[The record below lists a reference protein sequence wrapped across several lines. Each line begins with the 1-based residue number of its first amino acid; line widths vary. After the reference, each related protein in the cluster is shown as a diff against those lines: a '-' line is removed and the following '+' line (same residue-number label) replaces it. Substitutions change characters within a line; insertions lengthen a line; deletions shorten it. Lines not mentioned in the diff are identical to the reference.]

1 MGRTTNQPRDIAP
14 ATDVGFDA
22 LLVVSFGGPEGP
34 DDVIPFLENV
44 TRGRGIPRERLTQ
57 VGEHYV
63 GFGGRSPIND
73 QNRALIAAIEK
84 DLGDAG
90 LDLPVYWGNR
100 NWAPYLTD
108 TMSAMAAAGVRTAAV
123 FITSAYSSYSGCRQY
138 RENLADA
145 LQAVAADPARAAGAD
160 VPRLAKVR
168 HYFNHP
174 GFITPMVHR
183 TRTALAGLP
192 EDVRERA
199 RLVFVT
205 HSIPIEMNASSG
217 PLGGAYVAQH
227 RAVAGAVATGVAEE
241 TSCELEWDLAYCSR
255 SGPPTQPW
263 LEPDINDHLEALHA
277 RGVPAVVMVP
287 IGFISDHM
295 EVVFDLDVEALAT
308 AARLGLPAT
317 RAGTVGTAPEFV
329 AAVREL
335 VLERAAA
342 DAGLDPPRPCVGELG
357 PSHDACPA
365 GCCPNPR
372 GERPAACG
380 VDSAPPITGG
390 DSAPPITDMESA

>member
-1 MGRTTNQPRDIAP
+1 MPTDI
-14 ATDVGFDA
+14 GFDA
-22 LLVVSFGGPEGP
+22 LLFVSFGGPEGP
-34 DDVIPFLENV
+34 QDVIPFLENV
-44 TRGRGIPRERLTQ
+44 TRGRGIPRERLAE
-57 VGEHYV
+57 VGEHYFR
-63 GFGGRSPIND
+63 FGGRSPIND

-84 DLGDAG
+84 DLVEAG

-100 NWAPYLTD
+100 NWDPYLSD
-108 TMSAMAAAGVRTAAV
+108 AMAAMTAAGVRNAAV

-145 LQAVAADPARAAGAD
+145 LGAVEVTGAGT
-160 VPRLAKVR
+160 PRLVKVR

-174 GFITPMVHR
+174 GFITPMVHN
-183 TRTALAGLP
+183 TRTALAQLP
-192 EDVRERA
+192 SHAREGA

-205 HSIPIEMNASSG
+205 HSIPVAMNEGSG
-217 PLGGAYVAQH
+217 PTGGAYVAQH
-227 RAVAGAVATGVAEE
+227 RAAAAAVAGQIGAWAAAPGNAPQAAPGESRSGRE
-241 TSCELEWDLAYCSR
+241 PAWDLVYCSR
-255 SGPPTQPW
+255 SGSPAQPW
-263 LEPDINDHLEALHA
+263 LEPDINDHLEVLAA
-277 RGVPAVVMVP
+277 QVVPGVVIVP

-295 EVVFDLDVEALAT
+295 EVAFDLDVEALAT
-308 AARLGLPAT
+308 AARLGLAAT

-342 DAGLDPPRPCVGELG
+342 EAGEHSARPVMGELG
-357 PSHDACPA
+357 PSHDLCPV

-380 VDSAPPITGG
+380 ADSGA
-390 DSAPPITDMESA
+390 

>member
-1 MGRTTNQPRDIAP
+1 MGAMVRDIGKTGAI
-14 ATDVGFDA
+14 GFDA
-22 LLVVSFGGPEGP
+22 VLFVSFGGPEAP
-34 DDVIPFLENV
+34 EDVIPFLENV
-44 TRGRGIPRERLTQ
+44 TRGRGIPRERLAV
-57 VGEHYV
+57 VGEHYY

-84 DLGDAG
+84 DFADAG

-100 NWAPYLTD
+100 NWDPYLTD
-108 TMSAMAAAGVRTAAV
+108 TMAAMTRAGVRTAAV

-145 LQAVAADPARAAGAD
+145 LRAAGPDA
-160 VPRLAKVR
+160 PRLVKVR

-174 GFITPMVHR
+174 GFITPMVAR
-183 TRTALAGLP
+183 TRTALAELP
-192 EDVRERA
+192 VSAREGA
-199 RLVFVT
+199 RIVFVT
-205 HSIPIEMNASSG
+205 HSIPIAMNETSG
-217 PLGGAYVAQH
+217 PTGGAYVAQH
-227 RAVAGAVATGVAEE
+227 RAVAAAVAAGVNAGVGARTGRDHG
-241 TSCELEWDLAYCSR
+241 WDLAYCSR

-263 LEPDINDHLEALHA
+263 LEPDVNDHLQALHA
-277 RGVPAVVMVP
+277 GGVPGVVIVP

-295 EVVFDLDVEALAT
+295 EVAFDLDVEALAT
-308 AARLGLPAT
+308 AARIGLPAT

-342 DAGLDPPRPCVGELG
+342 EAGLDPPRPQLGALG
-357 PSHDACPA
+357 PSHDLCPV
-365 GCCPNPR
+365 GCCPNLR

-380 VDSAPPITGG
+380 ADGVR
-390 DSAPPITDMESA
+390 

>member
-1 MGRTTNQPRDIAP
+1 MVPDI
-14 ATDVGFDA
+14 GFDA
-22 LLVVSFGGPEGP
+22 LLFVSFGGPEETR
-34 DDVIPFLENV
+34 DVVPFLENV
-44 TRGRGIPRERLTQ
+44 TSGRGISRERLAE
-57 VGEHYV
+57 VGEHYYR
-63 GFGGRSPIND
+63 FGGRSPIND
-73 QNRALIAAIEK
+73 QNRALILAIGK
-84 DLGDAG
+84 DLAEAG

-100 NWAPYLTD
+100 NWDPYLRD
-108 TMSAMAAAGVRTAAV
+108 TVAAMTAAGVRNAAV

-145 LQAVAADPARAAGAD
+145 LAAAGQDA
-160 VPRLAKVR
+160 PRLAKLR

-174 GFITPMVHR
+174 GFIIPMVHN
-183 TRTALAGLP
+183 TRMALAQLP
-192 EDVRERA
+192 AHAREGA

-205 HSIPIEMNASSG
+205 HSIPIAMNQGSG
-217 PLGGAYVAQH
+217 PTGGAYVAQH
-227 RAVAGAVATGVAEE
+227 RAAAAAVAAGVGTRGVAPGGAPGDAQSRREPA
-241 TSCELEWDLAYCSR
+241 WDLAYCSR

-263 LEPDINDHLEALHA
+263 LEPDINDHLAVLA
-277 RGVPAVVMVP
+277 AQGVRGVVIVP

-295 EVVFDLDVEALAT
+295 EVAFDLDVEALAT
-308 AARLGLPAT
+308 ADRLGLPAA

-342 DAGLDPPRPCVGELG
+342 EAGEHPARPVVGELG
-357 PSHDACPA
+357 PSHDLCPV

-380 VDSAPPITGG
+380 VDSG
-390 DSAPPITDMESA
+390 S